1 MTTAL
6 ITGATAGIGAEFARQ
21 LASRGTDLVLV
32 ARTADRLD
40 AVAAELRSRHGV
52 GVETIA
58 ADLFQESG
66 VAAVERRVRDDAH
79 PIDLLVNNAGHGL
92 VTDFAASPLDDEVR
106 HLDLHVGVPLRLTHA
121 AMQGMLARGRGRIVL
136 ISSVA
141 AFTPR
146 GSYGAAKAWGVS
158 FARWAN
164 LRYRGRGVSVT
175 AVAPGFTRTE
185 FHERMG
191 VSTSGVP
198 APLWLDVRDLVRLA
212 LRDIDRGRSV
222 SIPTL
227 RYKVIAGLA
236 RVLPARVAAAGSLAP
251 ND

>member
-21 LASRGTDLVLV
+21 LAARGDDLVLV
-32 ARTADRLD
+32 ARTADRLRSMAD
-40 AVAAELRSRHGV
+40 ELRSAHDVRVEVIVADLHEESAVAA
-52 GVETIA
+52 I
-58 ADLFQESG
+58 
-66 VAAVERRVRDDAH
+66 ERRLHDDAH
-79 PIDLLVNNAGHGL
+79 PIDLLVNNAGYGL
-92 VTDFAASPLDDEVR
+92 VGDFADNAVDDERR
-106 HLDLHVGVPLRLTHA
+106 HLELHVTVPLRLSHA
-121 AMQGMLARGRGRIVL
+121 ALQGMLARRRGRIVL

-164 LRYRGRGVSVT
+164 LQYRRRGVSVT

-191 VSTSGVP
+191 VSTAGIP
-198 APLWLDVRDLVRLA
+198 GFLWLDVRQLVRLA
-212 LRDIDRGRSV
+212 LRDIARGRAVSV
-222 SIPTL
+222 PTA
-227 RYKVIAGLA
+227 RYKAVVALA
-236 RVLPARVAAAGSLAP
+236 RVLPARLAAAGSLAP
-251 ND
+251 NR

>member
-21 LASRGTDLVLV
+21 LAARGTDLVLV
-32 ARTADRLD
+32 ARTADRLED
-40 AVAAELRSRHGV
+40 VAAELRSRHGV
-52 GVETIA
+52 DVETIA
-58 ADLFQESG
+58 ADLFEESG
-66 VAAVERRVRDDAH
+66 VAAVERRARDEAK

-92 VTDFAASPLDDEVR
+92 AADFAASPLDDEVR

-191 VSTSGVP
+191 VGTSGVP
-198 APLWLDVRDLVRLA
+198 GVLWLDVRDLVRLA

-236 RVLPARVAAAGSLAP
+236 RVLPARVSAAGSLAP

>member
-21 LASRGTDLVLV
+21 LAARGTDLVLV
-32 ARTADRLD
+32 ARTAARLEE
-40 AVAAELRSRHGV
+40 VAAELRSRHGV

-58 ADLFQESG
+58 ADLFEESG

-106 HLDLHVGVPLRLTHA
+106 HLDLHVGVPLRLSHA

-146 GSYGAAKAWGVS
+146 GSYGAAKAWSVS

-164 LRYRGRGVSVT
+164 LRYRRRGVSVT

-198 APLWLDVRDLVRLA
+198 GPLWLDVRDLVRLA

-222 SIPTL
+222 SIPTR
-227 RYKVIAGLA
+227 RYKLIAGLA

>member
-21 LASRGTDLVLV
+21 LAARGTDLVLV

-40 AVAAELRSRHGV
+40 DVAAELRSRHGV
-52 GVETIA
+52 DVETIA
-58 ADLFQESG
+58 ADLFEESG
-66 VAAVERRVRDDAH
+66 VAAVERRLRDDAH
-79 PIDLLVNNAGHGL
+79 PVDLLVNNAGHGL
-92 VTDFAASPLDDEVR
+92 ATDFAASPLEDEMR
-106 HLDLHVGVPLRLTHA
+106 HLDLHVGVPLRLTHT

-191 VSTSGVP
+191 VVTSGVP
-198 APLWLDVRDLVRLA
+198 GVLWLDVRDLVRLA

-222 SIPTL
+222 SIPTR
-227 RYKVIAGLA
+227 RYKLIAGLA
-236 RVLPARVAAAGSLAP
+236 RVLPARIAAAGSLAP

>member
-21 LASRGTDLVLV
+21 LAASGTDLVLV
-32 ARTADRLD
+32 ARDAERLEQL
-40 AVAAELRSRHGV
+40 ARVLGSEHGV
-52 GVETIA
+52 RVETIP
-58 ADLFQESG
+58 ADLVTDSG
-66 VAAVERRVRDDAH
+66 VAAVEARLRGDEH
-79 PIDLLVNNAGHGL
+79 PIDLLVNSAGHGL

-106 HLDLHVGVPLRLTHA
+106 HLDLHVGVPLRLSHTA
-121 AMQGMLARGRGRIVL
+121 LQGMLARGRGRIVL

-164 LRYRGRGVSVT
+164 LRYRPRGVSVT

-191 VSTSGVP
+191 VSTEGIP
-198 APLWLDVRDLVRLA
+198 RFLWLDVRDLVRLA
-212 LRDIDRGRSV
+212 LRDIDRGRAV
-222 SIPTL
+222 SIPTA

-236 RVLPARVAAAGSLAP
+236 RMLPARVSAAGSLAP

>member
-21 LASRGTDLVLV
+21 LAARGTDLVLV
-32 ARTADRLD
+32 ARTADRLED
-40 AVAAELRSRHGV
+40 VAAELRSRHGV
-52 GVETIA
+52 DVETIA
-58 ADLFQESG
+58 ADLFEESG

-92 VTDFAASPLDDEVR
+92 ATDFAASPLEDEMR
-106 HLDLHVGVPLRLTHA
+106 HLDLHVGVPLRLTHT

-191 VSTSGVP
+191 VVTSGVP
-198 APLWLDVRDLVRLA
+198 GVLWLDVRDLVRLA

-236 RVLPARVAAAGSLAP
+236 RVLPARVSAAGSLAP

>member
-21 LASRGTDLVLV
+21 LAARGTDLVLV

-40 AVAAELRSRHGV
+40 DVAAELRSRHGV

-58 ADLFQESG
+58 ADLFEESG
-66 VAAVERRVRDDAH
+66 VAAVERRLRDDAH
-79 PIDLLVNNAGHGL
+79 PVDLLVNNAGHGL
-92 VTDFAASPLDDEVR
+92 ATDFAASPLEDEMR
-106 HLDLHVGVPLRLTHA
+106 HLDLHVGVPLRLTHT

-191 VSTSGVP
+191 VVTSGVP
-198 APLWLDVRDLVRLA
+198 GVLWLDVRDLVRLA

-222 SIPTL
+222 SIPTR
-227 RYKVIAGLA
+227 RYKLIAGLA
-236 RVLPARVAAAGSLAP
+236 RVLPARVSAAGSLAP

>member
-21 LASRGTDLVLV
+21 LAARGDDLVLV
-32 ARTADRLD
+32 ARGADRLQTM
-40 AVAAELRSRHGV
+40 AEGLRGAHGV
-52 GVETIA
+52 RVEVIA
-58 ADLFQESG
+58 ADLHEESG
-66 VAAVERRVRDDAH
+66 VAAIERRLRDDAH
-79 PIDLLVNNAGHGL
+79 PVDLLVNNAGYGL
-92 VTDFAASPLDDEVR
+92 VGDFADNAVDDERR
-106 HLDLHVGVPLRLTHA
+106 HLELHVTVPLRLSHA
-121 AMQGMLARGRGRIVL
+121 ALQGMLARRRGRIVL

-164 LRYRGRGVSVT
+164 LQYRRRGVSVT

-191 VSTSGVP
+191 VSTTGIP
-198 APLWLDVRDLVRLA
+198 GFLWLDVRDLVRLA
-212 LRDIDRGRSV
+212 LRDIDRGRAVSV
-222 SIPTL
+222 PTA
-227 RYKVIAGLA
+227 RYKVVVALA
-236 RVLPARVAAAGSLAP
+236 RVLPARLAAAGSLAP
-251 ND
+251 NR

>member
-21 LASRGTDLVLV
+21 LAARGTGLVLV
-32 ARTADRLD
+32 ARTADRLED
-40 AVAAELRSRHGV
+40 VAAELRSRHGV
-52 GVETIA
+52 DVETIA
-58 ADLFQESG
+58 ADLFEESG

-92 VTDFAASPLDDEVR
+92 ATDFAASPLDDEVR

-146 GSYGAAKAWGVS
+146 GSYGAAKAWGIS

-191 VSTSGVP
+191 VGTSGVP
-198 APLWLDVRDLVRLA
+198 RVLWLDVRDLVRLA

-236 RVLPARVAAAGSLAP
+236 RVLPARVSAAGSLAP

>member
-21 LASRGTDLVLV
+21 LAARGTDLVLV

-52 GVETIA
+52 GIETIA
-58 ADLFQESG
+58 ADLFEESG

>member
-21 LASRGTDLVLV
+21 LAARGTDLVLV

-40 AVAAELRSRHGV
+40 DVAAELRSRHGV
-52 GVETIA
+52 DVETIA
-58 ADLFQESG
+58 ADLFEESG
-66 VAAVERRVRDDAH
+66 VAAVERRLRDDAH
-79 PIDLLVNNAGHGL
+79 PVDLLVNNAGHGL
-92 VTDFAASPLDDEVR
+92 ATDFAASPLEDEMR
-106 HLDLHVGVPLRLTHA
+106 HLDLHVGVPLRLTHT

-191 VSTSGVP
+191 VVTSGVP
-198 APLWLDVRDLVRLA
+198 GVLWLDVRDLVRLA

-222 SIPTL
+222 SIPTR
-227 RYKVIAGLA
+227 RYKLIAGLA
-236 RVLPARVAAAGSLAP
+236 RVLPARVSAAGSLAP

>member
-21 LASRGTDLVLV
+21 LAVRGTDLVLV
-32 ARTADRLD
+32 ARSTDRLESM
-40 AVAAELRSRHGV
+40 AAWLRAEHGV
-52 GVETIA
+52 RVEA
-58 ADLFQESG
+58 LVADLFTAEG
-66 VAAVERRVRDDAH
+66 VAAVEARVRDDAH
-79 PIDLLVNNAGHGL
+79 PIGLIVNNAGHGL

-106 HLDLHVGVPLRLTHA
+106 HLDLHVTVPLRLTHA

-164 LRYRGRGVSVT
+164 LRYRSRGVTVT
-175 AVAPGFTRTE
+175 AVAPGLTRTE

-191 VSTSGVP
+191 VSTDGVP
-198 APLWLDVRDLVRLA
+198 AFLWLDVRDVVRLA
-212 LRDIDRGRSV
+212 LRDIDRGRAL
-222 SIPTL
+222 SIPTM
-227 RYKVIAGLA
+227 RYKVVAGLA
-236 RVLPARVAAAGSLAP
+236 RILPARVAAAGSLAP